1 MLEYHHLLVM
11 SQANHLDS
19 KLKRANQI
27 QDKIKVIENNP
38 EYISEENINVELK
51 KTEEQISAALAVALK
66 INEIKVQPNY
76 LDGNQVLLLHEQVII
91 KTNIFSYFG
100 LDNTT
105 VRPLNVLCP

>member
-1 MLEYHHLLVM
+1 MLEYHQLLVM

-51 KTEEQISAALAVALK
+51 KTEEQISAALTVALK

-76 LDGNQVLLLHEQVII
+76 LDGNQVILLHEQVI
-91 KTNIFSYFG
+91 KTNIFWA
-100 LDNTT
+100 
-105 VRPLNVLCP
+105 R